1 MRLSDDKISHM
12 THVLLKG
19 LLDKDTIDIIEE
31 EGTVRHAIRRAIN
44 EQLQIGQ
51 DIEDSV
57 TAKIRSLSRHVPEG
71 SPEWDTLY
79 QQYFDE
85 EEVKHGFNVK

>member
-12 THVLLKG
+12 THVLLRE
-19 LLDKDTIDIIEE
+19 LLAKDTIDIIEE

-51 DIEDSV
+51 DIEDAVS
-57 TAKIRSLSRHVPEG
+57 AKIESLSRHVPEG
-71 SPEWDTLY
+71 SPEWDVLY
-79 QQYFDE
+79 QQYFDSE
-85 EEVKHGFNVK
+85 ELKRGF

>member
-12 THVLLKG
+12 THVLLRE
-19 LLDKDTIDIIEE
+19 LLAKDTIDIIEE

-51 DIEDSV
+51 DIDDAAR
-57 TAKIRSLSRHVPEG
+57 AKIESLSRHVPEG

-79 QQYFDE
+79 YQYFE
-85 EEVKHGFNVK
+85 EEEIKRGFNV

>member
-12 THVLLKG
+12 THVLLRE
-19 LLDKDTIDIIEE
+19 LLAKDTIDIIEE

-51 DIEDSV
+51 DIDDAAR
-57 TAKIRSLSRHVPEG
+57 AKIESLSRHVPEG

-79 QQYFDE
+79 HQYFETE
-85 EEVKHGFNVK
+85 EIRHGF